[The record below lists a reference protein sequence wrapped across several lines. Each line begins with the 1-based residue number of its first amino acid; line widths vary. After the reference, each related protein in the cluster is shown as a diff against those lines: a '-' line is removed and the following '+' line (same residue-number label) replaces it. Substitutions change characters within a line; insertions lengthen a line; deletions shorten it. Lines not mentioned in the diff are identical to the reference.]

1 MLEVLK
7 HKVKIGLGTG
17 KQPPSGAEM
26 MSSVLIELIC
36 GYRVTSLIGFIRDG
50 CLNNKHQPN
59 GEPNEVITP

>member
-36 GYRVTSLIGFIRDG
+36 VYGFIRDG
-50 CLNNKHQPN
+50 CLNNKLQPN
-59 GEPNEVITP
+59 GEEL